1 MDNQKKVLTRIQL
14 INWHYFENERI
25 SINGSTLI
33 SGENTAGKSTIL
45 DAIQLVLTTNTRK
58 FNVAANE
65 KGNRNLK
72 GYVRCKIGNVGETY
86 LRRNVVPANVALEFY
101 EEKGDRYFVIGV
113 HMTSQDE
120 ESPVITKWYV
130 QECRLENLSFMVEN
144 KRPALAEEFRID
156 GKKIRYI
163 ETARAARDYFKRRMG
178 NLDDKF
184 FDIIPKSLAF
194 KPMDNVKEFI
204 NKFVLSETKIDVA
217 SLRENIETLSELEA
231 LLERTQK
238 QYHALEQI
246 VETHEKIVKKD
257 HDIAV
262 NEILLALAGRDALKQ
277 EIDDTEKDVR
287 IKSQSIDAGKE
298 QLEVLEQQLR
308 DLEEQIIGINVAI
321 QSNSSNKMVED
332 ARRRID
338 DIQKELQKLQEEER
352 RLKEQLQKL
361 KHYTNELRNIEYTLL
376 SSGELGLLGTAEPL
390 EKKNAVMEKIESF
403 QREHLE
409 DIRNI
414 RSRSQVECEQMTER
428 INELQNRLREL
439 EKRNLKYPEQTE
451 NLKQAIEREFS
462 KRGVRSNVYIL
473 SELLEITDPKWTD
486 AVEGYL
492 NKQKFYLI
500 VEPEYYDIA
509 LEVYEK
515 RRDSIHTAGII
526 NTKKIPLEDAVN
538 NQSLAYVV
546 KSENRY
552 AKAYANYVL
561 GRVIRCDSSKELEQ
575 HDIAITA
582 ECMLY
587 QGYVVRHINPKNY
600 RNPYI
605 GQNAY
610 RVQIVNVRK
619 ELEERS
625 AERSLLRDRIRRYSD
640 VLEREKE
647 FDLSLLKL
655 YINAP
660 AKLITAKEQLLEAKA
675 DLDRA
680 SKDPSLIELQIQL
693 GAVEEQRKG
702 VIKEETVLRNEN
714 VRLELQ
720 IQNANTAISE
730 GKTRLQELEYG
741 ISQKEDAD
749 GLAYQEADEKYKLNR
764 KTKTA
769 KKVAE
774 NFAPQRSQ
782 FENEKNG
789 LVDRLKGLQQ
799 QFNLQFAEDFVV
811 GLTGMA
817 EYREAMQKL
826 KSVEMIRYEEK
837 LRQAKDDCEQIF
849 KSDFLSKMKELIE
862 NAKTEFRNLNKA
874 LDHIYYGDDSY
885 HFKLSFDKGKEGLY
899 RMITSENNQ
908 EGINLWTAAFEAE
921 YREEMTELFNK
932 LMTKDDNGQKIVEEY
947 TDYRSY
953 LDYDIEIRKR
963 DGSVQRFSD
972 IYGEKS
978 GSETQ
983 VPYYV
988 AIAASFYQLYRYGN
1002 SVRLML
1008 LDEAFDKMDDERIG
1022 SMLDFFNSLD
1032 LQVIMATP
1040 PAKIETIGEKV
1051 DTVLTAIRVGQNSIV
1066 EEYDF

>member
-1 MDNQKKVLTRIQL
+1 M
-14 INWHYFENERI
+14 
-25 SINGSTLI
+25 
-33 SGENTAGKSTIL
+33 
-45 DAIQLVLTTNTRK
+45 
-58 FNVAANE
+58 
-65 KGNRNLK
+65 
-72 GYVRCKIGNVGETY
+72 
-86 LRRNVVPANVALEFY
+86 
-101 EEKGDRYFVIGV
+101 
-113 HMTSQDE
+113 
-120 ESPVITKWYV
+120 
-130 QECRLENLSFMVEN
+130 
-144 KRPALAEEFRID
+144 
-156 GKKIRYI
+156 
-163 ETARAARDYFKRRMG
+163 
-178 NLDDKF
+178 
-184 FDIIPKSLAF
+184 
-194 KPMDNVKEFI
+194 
-204 NKFVLSETKIDVA
+204 
-217 SLRENIETLSELEA
+217 RENIETLSELEA

-321 QSNSSNKMVED
+321 QSNSYNKMVED

-462 KRGVRSNVYIL
+462 KRGIRSNVYIL

>member
-25 SINGSTLI
+25 SINGSTLV

-86 LRRNVVPANVALEFY
+86 LRKNVVPANVALEFY
-101 EEKGDRYFVIGV
+101 EEKADRYFVIGV
-113 HMTSQDE
+113 HMTSPDE

-130 QECRLENLSFMVEN
+130 QECRLENLSFIVEN
-144 KRPALAEEFRID
+144 TRPALAEEFRVD

-231 LLERTQK
+231 LLERSQK
-238 QYHALEQI
+238 QYDALEQI
-246 VETHEKIVKKD
+246 MGTHEKIVKKD

-262 NEILLALAGRDALKQ
+262 NEILLALAGRDACKQ
-277 EIDDTEKDVR
+277 EIEETEKDIR
-287 IKSQSIDAGKE
+287 LKSQSVDSNKE
-298 QLEVLEQQLR
+298 QLTVLEQQLR

-332 ARRRID
+332 ARRRIE
-338 DIQKELQKLQEEER
+338 DIQKEMQKLQEEER
-352 RLKEQLQKL
+352 RLKEQARKL
-361 KHYTNELRNIEYTLL
+361 RLYMEELRKIDYSLL
-376 SSGELGLLGTAEPL
+376 SSGELELLSSAESS
-390 EKKNAVMEKIESF
+390 EKKNEVIEKIESF

-409 DIRNI
+409 EIRNI
-414 RSRSQVECEQMTER
+414 RSRSQVEYEKLTDL

-451 NLKQAIEREFS
+451 NLKFAIEKEFA
-462 KRGVRSNVYIL
+462 KRGIRSKVYIL

-486 AVEGYL
+486 AVEGYF
-492 NKQKFYLI
+492 NQQKFYLI

-515 RRDSIHTAGII
+515 KRDQIHTAGII
-526 NTKKIPLEDAVN
+526 NTKKIPLEESVN

-575 HDIAITA
+575 YDIAITA
-582 ECMLY
+582 QCMLY

-610 RVQIVNVRK
+610 RVQIVNTRK
-619 ELEERS
+619 ELEEKS
-625 AERSLLRDRIRRYSD
+625 AERSQLREKIKLYSG
-640 VLEREKE
+640 VLEREKS

-655 YINAP
+655 FINAP
-660 AKLITAKEQLLEAKA
+660 AKLVTAKEQLETAKEDLE
-675 DLDRA
+675 RA
-680 SKDPSLIELQIQL
+680 SNDPSLIELQIQL
-693 GAVEEQRKG
+693 GAVEEQRKA
-702 VIKEETVLRNEN
+702 VTKEEKLLRNEN
-714 VRLELQ
+714 ARLEVQ
-720 IQNANTAISE
+720 IQNANVAVAD
-730 GKTRLQELEYG
+730 GKNQLQGLEYN
-741 ISQKEDAD
+741 INQKEDAD
-749 GLAYQEADEKYKLNR
+749 GLAYQEAEEKYKFNR

-774 NFAPQRSQ
+774 NFAPQRAQ

-789 LVDRLKGLQQ
+789 LVDQLKGLQQ
-799 QFNLQFAEDFVV
+799 QFNLQFTQDFIV

-837 LRQAKDDCEQIF
+837 LRQAKEDCEQIF

-862 NAKTEFRNLNKA
+862 NAKAEFRNLNKA

-921 YREEMTELFNK
+921 YREEMTELFDK

-1051 DTVLTAIRVGQNSIV
+1051 DTVLTAIRVGANSIV

>member
-1 MDNQKKVLTRIQL
+1 M
-14 INWHYFENERI
+14 EE
-25 SINGSTLI
+25 
-33 SGENTAGKSTIL
+33 
-45 DAIQLVLTTNTRK
+45 
-58 FNVAANE
+58 
-65 KGNRNLK
+65 
-72 GYVRCKIGNVGETY
+72 
-86 LRRNVVPANVALEFY
+86 LR
-101 EEKGDRYFVIGV
+101 
-113 HMTSQDE
+113 
-120 ESPVITKWYV
+120 
-130 QECRLENLSFMVEN
+130 
-144 KRPALAEEFRID
+144 
-156 GKKIRYI
+156 
-163 ETARAARDYFKRRMG
+163 
-178 NLDDKF
+178 
-184 FDIIPKSLAF
+184 
-194 KPMDNVKEFI
+194 
-204 NKFVLSETKIDVA
+204 KIDY
-217 SLRENIETLSELEA
+217 S
-231 LLERTQK
+231 
-238 QYHALEQI
+238 
-246 VETHEKIVKKD
+246 
-257 HDIAV
+257 
-262 NEILLALAGRDALKQ
+262 
-277 EIDDTEKDVR
+277 
-287 IKSQSIDAGKE
+287 
-298 QLEVLEQQLR
+298 
-308 DLEEQIIGINVAI
+308 
-321 QSNSSNKMVED
+321 
-332 ARRRID
+332 
-338 DIQKELQKLQEEER
+338 
-352 RLKEQLQKL
+352 
-361 KHYTNELRNIEYTLL
+361 LL
-376 SSGELGLLGTAEPL
+376 SSGELELLSSAESS
-390 EKKNAVMEKIESF
+390 EKKNEVIEKIESF

-409 DIRNI
+409 EIRNI
-414 RSRSQVECEQMTER
+414 RSRSQVEYEKLTDL

-451 NLKQAIEREFS
+451 NLKFAIEKEFA
-462 KRGVRSNVYIL
+462 KRGIRSKVYIL

-486 AVEGYL
+486 AVEGYF
-492 NKQKFYLI
+492 NQQKFYLI

-515 RRDSIHTAGII
+515 KRDQIHTAGII
-526 NTKKIPLEDAVN
+526 NTKKIPLEESVN

-575 HDIAITA
+575 YDIAITA
-582 ECMLY
+582 QCMLY

-610 RVQIVNVRK
+610 RVQIVNTRK
-619 ELEERS
+619 ELEEKS
-625 AERSLLRDRIRRYSD
+625 AERSQLREKIKLYSG
-640 VLEREKE
+640 VLEREKS

-655 YINAP
+655 FINAP
-660 AKLITAKEQLLEAKA
+660 AKLVTAKEQLETAKEDLE
-675 DLDRA
+675 RA
-680 SKDPSLIELQIQL
+680 SNDPSLIELQIQL
-693 GAVEEQRKG
+693 GAVEEQRKA
-702 VIKEETVLRNEN
+702 VTKEEKLLRNEN
-714 VRLELQ
+714 ARLEVQ
-720 IQNANTAISE
+720 IQNANAAVAD
-730 GKTRLQELEYG
+730 GKNQLQGLEYN
-741 ISQKEDAD
+741 INQKEDAD
-749 GLAYQEADEKYKLNR
+749 GLAYQEAEEKYKFNR
-764 KTKTA
+764 KTKTS

-774 NFAPQRSQ
+774 NFAPQRAQ

-789 LVDRLKGLQQ
+789 LVDQLKGLQQ
-799 QFNLQFAEDFVV
+799 QFNLQFTQDFIV

-837 LRQAKDDCEQIF
+837 LRQAKEDCEQIF

-862 NAKTEFRNLNKA
+862 NAKAEFRNLNKA

-921 YREEMTELFNK
+921 YREEMTELFDK

-1051 DTVLTAIRVGQNSIV
+1051 DTVLTAIRVGANSIV